1 MNVCPVSFLSPP
13 ASDVVP
19 VDIVACDHGIIL
31 DNVSSPR
38 ASSVRDLDTER
49 LLDAPRIPRRHA
61 PCGYPP
67 YCEYINVYNVVGP
80 CEQWFYRPSWM
91 RATLALYL
99 IWTTTFAI
107 ASYYP
112 SAHKVRPCLSS
123 SHPTLPS
130 HVSIAVQE
138 NNVVTRYE
146 GLPPRHHS
154 DDAQYWRDRD
164 ATRLIHRR
172 FSFIVTITLV
182 IVRLKIRLV
191 NKRKQLEV
199 EVEIVD
205 VDVTALSSP
214 ICIPPWGSP
223 SCINAFSNGP
233 LIVRRSSLL
242 VSDGSRYLYD
252 TDFRV
257 V

>member
-1 MNVCPVSFLSPP
+1 
-13 ASDVVP
+13 
-19 VDIVACDHGIIL
+19 
-31 DNVSSPR
+31 
-38 ASSVRDLDTER
+38 
-49 LLDAPRIPRRHA
+49 
-61 PCGYPP
+61 
-67 YCEYINVYNVVGP
+67 
-80 CEQWFYRPSWM
+80 M

-99 IWTTTFAI
+99 IWTTTFAT

-112 SAHKVRPCLSS
+112 SAHKVRPFLSS
-123 SHPTLPS
+123 SHPTIPS
-130 HVSIAVQE
+130 HISIAVQE

-205 VDVTALSSP
+205 VDVDVDVTALSSP
-214 ICIPPWGSP
+214 TCTPPWGSP
-223 SCINAFSNGP
+223 SCVNAFSNGP

-242 VSDGSRYLYD
+242 VSDGCRYLYD
-252 TDFRV
+252 TDFSV

>member
-1 MNVCPVSFLSPP
+1 
-13 ASDVVP
+13 
-19 VDIVACDHGIIL
+19 
-31 DNVSSPR
+31 
-38 ASSVRDLDTER
+38 
-49 LLDAPRIPRRHA
+49 
-61 PCGYPP
+61 
-67 YCEYINVYNVVGP
+67 
-80 CEQWFYRPSWM
+80 
-91 RATLALYL
+91 
-99 IWTTTFAI
+99 
-107 ASYYP
+107 
-112 SAHKVRPCLSS
+112 
-123 SHPTLPS
+123 
-130 HVSIAVQE
+130 
-138 NNVVTRYE
+138 VVTRYE

-205 VDVTALSSP
+205 VDVDVDVTALSSP

-233 LIVRRSSLL
+233 LIISVSSSSDQQNTWEDSQNEGKSMTTELVKILRENPSINIGDLNQQLQRSLVGLAFKRLWEAKSTFRRHSANLSPEQRKRYEDMYTELGVFELKEQTAQFGSLHRL
-242 VSDGSRYLYD
+242 RQEEEFIIKRAHTLNLQLN
-252 TDFRV
+252 R
-257 V
+257 

>member
-1 MNVCPVSFLSPP
+1 
-13 ASDVVP
+13 
-19 VDIVACDHGIIL
+19 
-31 DNVSSPR
+31 
-38 ASSVRDLDTER
+38 
-49 LLDAPRIPRRHA
+49 
-61 PCGYPP
+61 
-67 YCEYINVYNVVGP
+67 
-80 CEQWFYRPSWM
+80 
-91 RATLALYL
+91 
-99 IWTTTFAI
+99 
-107 ASYYP
+107 
-112 SAHKVRPCLSS
+112 
-123 SHPTLPS
+123 
-130 HVSIAVQE
+130 
-138 NNVVTRYE
+138 VVTRYE

-223 SCINAFSNGP
+223 SCVSAFSNGP
-233 LIVRRSSLL
+233 LIISVSSSSDQQNTWEDSQNEGKSMTTELVKILRENPSINVGDLNQQLQRSLVGLAFKRLWEAKSTFRRHSANLSPEQRKRYEDMYTELGVFELKEQTTQFGSLHRL
-242 VSDGSRYLYD
+242 RREEEFIVKRAHAFDQQLNPLLRPI
-252 TDFRV
+252 
-257 V
+257 